1 MSSEENSSGSAPARQ
16 SASLLL
22 PAGGKQAWTQIMQ
35 GTGTVPNEINAGSP
49 IVMAWARFDDG
60 TQVAGGVYKS
70 DTPADYNV
78 KFMWAFDPKGNQY
91 PGYPIDVSDD
101 EDFLA
106 RSYEFTLT
114 PDAGQSYRLDVV
126 EGP

>member
-1 MSSEENSSGSAPARQ
+1 MSSGENGSASAPAQ
-16 SASLLL
+16 QIANLSL

-35 GTGTVPNEINAGSP
+35 GTATVPNEISAGSP

-60 TQVAGGVYKS
+60 TQVAGGVCKS
-70 DTPADYNV
+70 DTPADYNI
-78 KFMWAFDPKGNQY
+78 KFMWAFDARGNRY

-114 PDAGQSYRLDVV
+114 PDAAQSYRLDVI
-126 EGP
+126 EGS